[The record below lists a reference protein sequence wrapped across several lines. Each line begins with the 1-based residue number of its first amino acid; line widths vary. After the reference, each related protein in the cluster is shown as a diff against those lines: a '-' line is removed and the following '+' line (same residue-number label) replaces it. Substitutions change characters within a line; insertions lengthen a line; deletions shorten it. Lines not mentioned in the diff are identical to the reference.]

1 MAQKVI
7 EGGIFHVEMVIQGWA
22 IWKCMEDLLIRTI
35 LPPDYANQYS
45 PTLYC
50 TNGITNISILDAVMI
65 PTAFLNVPVD
75 SHLVSNTVRATKN
88 VPMDAL
94 VTTTI
99 LIIAMMLVFP
109 ITMT

>member
-1 MAQKVI
+1 
-7 EGGIFHVEMVIQGWA
+7 
-22 IWKCMEDLLIRTI
+22 
-35 LPPDYANQYS
+35 
-45 PTLYC
+45 
-50 TNGITNISILDAVMI
+50 MI
-65 PTAFLNVPVD
+65 PIAFLNVPVD